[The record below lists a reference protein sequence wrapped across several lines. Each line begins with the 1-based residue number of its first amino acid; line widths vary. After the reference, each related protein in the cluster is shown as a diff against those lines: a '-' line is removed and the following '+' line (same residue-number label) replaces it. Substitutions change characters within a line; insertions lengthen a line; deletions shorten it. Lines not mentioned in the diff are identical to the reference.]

1 LGTHVCRLFLH
12 NGARLSSGDG
22 QEPNG
27 ARQHLL
33 RGAAAAGSDLAGDLQ
48 YSHGRLPM
56 INGETTG
63 WKWDYT
69 FHKWGYKYL

>member
-1 LGTHVCRLFLH
+1 
-12 NGARLSSGDG
+12 
-22 QEPNG
+22 
-27 ARQHLL
+27 LL